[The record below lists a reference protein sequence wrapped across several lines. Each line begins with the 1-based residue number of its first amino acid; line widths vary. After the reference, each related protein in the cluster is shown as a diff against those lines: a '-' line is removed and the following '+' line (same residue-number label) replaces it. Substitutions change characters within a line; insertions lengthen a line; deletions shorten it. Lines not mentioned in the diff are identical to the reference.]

1 MDAVETNLKY
11 VFNISHL
18 LTYRAPPCSNEPA
31 FVVMC
36 HALRFCAL
44 SAIIL
49 YHFISSQ
56 MLSIANS
63 SCASSLLFPC
73 AFMFN
78 IFLVVASP
86 SFPNTWTYHI
96 SRMFLR
102 KVIGSMLASLHA
114 DDFILSSSPSQH
126 SHLTG
131 VYVLCIVM
139 WNVNMYSGLSQ
150 TNPFY
155 LLPFRCY
162 RIIKIPENTFR
173 NFSTLEPI
181 ARMCIT

>member
-1 MDAVETNLKY
+1 MPRTSILRPLCNHIVSFHFIPDVVYSQL
-11 VFNISHL
+11 FLCL
-18 LTYRAPPCSNEPA
+18 LSSLS
-31 FVVMC
+31 
-36 HALRFCAL
+36 LRFHVQHL
-44 SAIIL
+44 
-49 YHFISSQ
+49 FGG
-56 MLSIANS
+56 
-63 SCASSLLFPC
+63 SLP
-73 AFMFN
+73 
-78 IFLVVASP
+78 FLPQHLDIPYQSYVSEEGYWFDVGFS
-86 SFPNTWTYHI
+86 
-96 SRMFLR
+96 
-102 KVIGSMLASLHA
+102 A
-114 DDFILSSSPSQH
+114 DDFILDVVLISLSSSPSQH